1 MVRVPPAAASDVN
14 VASALTPV
22 NVFVDIP
29 V

>member
-14 VASALTPV
+14 VASAFTPV
-22 NVFVDIP
+22 NVFVDMS